1 MTYKVFGETIST
13 SDIRR
18 TTNRTSFKFWLTF
31 SANQMTIAAGENRT
45 SSWHLSANRTLQLFA
60 QLIDCFFPE
69 LFLRIFIRFVVH
81 FFVPCSSIRCLKL
94 VPLDVDRSA
103 LPDSEPKQ
111 LREDHPS
118 SHSFLALMLSIEIY
132 KAKFLIFL
140 TNSSNGYFKPL
151 SKMKTRICNFIN
163 S

>member
-1 MTYKVFGETIST
+1 LRQPKIGPLRGT
-13 SDIRR
+13 SLQTGHSNCSRSLSIV
-18 TTNRTSFKFWLTF
+18 SFRNLF
-31 SANQMTIAAGENRT
+31 SGF
-45 SSWHLSANRTLQLFA
+45 SSGSSFT
-60 QLIDCFFPE
+60 
-69 LFLRIFIRFVVH
+69 